1 MATVQPPSQPQPEE
15 NRRSAG
21 IGPAIASVG
30 RWWTLDVVAT
40 VDQEKVIE
48 ARHEDCLLSAR
59 YVLMIMMSA
68 GIAVLGLLLSSPAVV
83 IGAMLLSP
91 LMGPIM
97 GLGFAIATGDF
108 YWMRISAR
116 SLAVGTVLSI
126 LFCAIIVYFSPL
138 QTVTTEIA
146 ARTRP
151 NLFDLG
157 VALFSAIAGAYA
169 MIRGREGTI
178 VGVAIATA
186 LMPPLAVVGFGLA
199 TLNWTVFSGS
209 LLLYFTNLMTITF
222 TAAGMARIY
231 GFSTTL
237 SPKQTQWQTALIL
250 VAFVALA
257 IPLYASLRQIV
268 WETNAGRS
276 INTVVLEAFD
286 SRARLSE
293 IETNL
298 DTDPIQVNATVLTP
312 ELVPDAERVTERA
325 MSLALGEQVDV
336 ALTQY
341 RVGTTAQAAEEAQL
355 RTAIANQQ
363 ANREAAD
370 ELAERLALVAGVST
384 DEVTVDRERLRAT
397 VTARPLDGASLAAYA
412 DLERRIASAEPD
424 WRIRLIP
431 PVRPLLPV
439 SFEPVPEGGGE
450 GFRPTEEGRRA
461 LDLLGWAQPRLNLP
475 VVLQGPSSALAAIEA
490 ALSERD
496 IPFRSEP
503 RGPGYGTVEIRWA
516 AGG

>member
-1 MATVQPPSQPQPEE
+1 
-15 NRRSAG
+15 
-21 IGPAIASVG
+21 
-30 RWWTLDVVAT
+30 
-40 VDQEKVIE
+40 
-48 ARHEDCLLSAR
+48 
-59 YVLMIMMSA
+59 
-68 GIAVLGLLLSSPAVV
+68 
-83 IGAMLLSP
+83 
-91 LMGPIM
+91 
-97 GLGFAIATGDF
+97 
-108 YWMRISAR
+108 MRISAR

-298 DTDPIQVNATVLTP
+298 DTIL
-312 ELVPDAERVTERA
+312 
-325 MSLALGEQVDV
+325 
-336 ALTQY
+336 
-341 RVGTTAQAAEEAQL
+341 
-355 RTAIANQQ
+355 
-363 ANREAAD
+363 
-370 ELAERLALVAGVST
+370 
-384 DEVTVDRERLRAT
+384 
-397 VTARPLDGASLAAYA
+397 
-412 DLERRIASAEPD
+412 
-424 WRIRLIP
+424 
-431 PVRPLLPV
+431 
-439 SFEPVPEGGGE
+439 
-450 GFRPTEEGRRA
+450 FRSMP
-461 LDLLGWAQPRLNLP
+461 
-475 VVLQGPSSALAAIEA
+475 PSSLPNWCPMPSA
-490 ALSERD
+490 SPSGR
-496 IPFRSEP
+496 
-503 RGPGYGTVEIRWA
+503 
-516 AGG
+516 